1 MSPHKSTDKYNMRL
15 DIYNFLFTKDLN
27 NINNISNSY
36 FLLVT
41 NYFNNGFNLCYCLE
55 DCISIIPEFLFYQIK
70 SVNIRDVKKHT
81 EVPKP
86 IQDYLNNNT
95 HILEEI
101 KEIYLMNML
110 E

>member
-1 MSPHKSTDKYNMRL
+1 MTPLNARTKYDIVHDILKYMPSKNPHVM
-15 DIYNFLFTKDLN
+15 
-27 NINNISNSY
+27 
-36 FLLVT
+36 
-41 NYFNNGFNLCYCLE
+41 NYFIGGFNLCYCLE
-55 DCISIIPEFLFYQIK
+55 DCISIIPDFLFYQIK

-86 IQDYLNNNT
+86 IQDYLNNNI